1 MTQAMSDAPAP
12 TSDRPVVVI
21 GAGPHGL
28 AAVAHLRGAGVPVR
42 AFGEPLA
49 FWRETMPAGMWL
61 RSAPRASSISD
72 PADALTLARWG
83 AEQDRKIDSI
93 VPIGDFIEYGT
104 WFQQRAAPDL
114 DRRLVASV
122 RRDAW
127 GFAVTLADG
136 EQISASR
143 VVVAAGLAPFAY
155 VPPLFADMPPADMPP
170 AEMPPALVSH
180 ACATPDLERFAG
192 RAVAVIGAGQSALE
206 SAALLHEAGAEV
218 EVIGRTP
225 AIFWL
230 GDWSPEESAAGDG
243 SVPAVPS
250 TPAPVSQSWRAR
262 HGIYWRPAPT
272 DVGGRLTSWV
282 GAAPDVVRHLPRPVR
297 APLTYHCIRPAG
309 AYWLPERLRAV
320 TITLGRSVARVSE
333 REDRVALALDDGS
346 SRTVD
351 HVLLGTGYAID
362 VRRYP
367 FLDPALAAQLRVVQG
382 SPVLRRGLESSVPGL
397 HFLGAPAAESFGP
410 VMRFVVG
417 TSYTAPA
424 LAQGILG
431 SRRPLFRWAF

>member
-1 MTQAMSDAPAP
+1 MTQGMSGALAP
-12 TSDRPVVVI
+12 TSEHPVVVI

-49 FWRETMPAGMWL
+49 FWRETMPPGMWL
-61 RSAPRASSISD
+61 RSSPRASSISD

-83 AEQDRKIDSI
+83 AEEGREIASI
-93 VPIGDFIEYGT
+93 VPIGDFVEYGT

-122 RRDAW
+122 RRDAG

-136 EQISASR
+136 EQLSASR
-143 VVVAAGLAPFAY
+143 VVIAAGLAPFAHT
-155 VPPLFADMPPADMPP
+155 PPPFAELA
-170 AEMPPALVSH
+170 PALVSH
-180 ACATPDLERFAG
+180 ACATPELKRFAG

-218 EVIGRTP
+218 EVIGRAP
-225 AIFWL
+225 AVFWL
-230 GDWSPEESAAGDG
+230 GDWSPAEAAAGG
-243 SVPAVPS
+243 APAPVVPS
-250 TPAPVSQSWRAR
+250 TPAPVSRSWRAR

-282 GAAPDVVRHLPRPVR
+282 GAAPDVVRHLPRFVR

-309 AYWLPERLRAV
+309 AYWLPDRLREV
-320 TITLGRSVARVSE
+320 TITLGRSVVRVSE
-333 REDRVALALDDGS
+333 RDGRAALALGDGS
-346 SRTVD
+346 ERTVD

-362 VRRYP
+362 VRRYA
-367 FLDPALAAQLRVVQG
+367 FLDPTLAAELRVAQG
-382 SPVLRRGLESSVPGL
+382 SPVLRRGLESSIAGL
-397 HFLGAPAAESFGP
+397 HFVGAAAAESFGP
-410 VMRFVVG
+410 AMRFVVG
-417 TSYTAPA
+417 TSYTGPA

-431 SRRPLFRWAF
+431 KRLPLFRWAF